1 MAETKLEDILIPL
14 LTKSGIYSDEER
26 FNEGFKKIR
35 TEEKKLYL
43 EEKFGFSIN
52 FINIITTEELKKI
65 IKYLEFHENFV
76 RYEKPSQNK
85 DADQQSLYARFKA
98 LIQSKQSKQY
108 NNFDSLDDLF
118 LDDEADLYLERKI
131 FKSKYPSIKLQ
142 NKKNFEKILCNS
154 FVNIAEMKSK
164 KGKNLPYHIISVIPT
179 SYNLTEIDGNELY
192 NLSNEQIIEIIN
204 TNISEYLEIDKKFSL
219 KFEKGTFVAIQLWNH
234 HWKDKQ
240 DNLFDARRFVRKN
253 PYYFYSI
260 LTLEKDIFRRTYEN
274 IMDVL
279 GWCQSDSSVYFDV
292 FHGTIC
298 LELTTKPRIDH
309 VNGKYNNKFF
319 DEIGHDSE
327 QFRIWEFLALQHKL
341 LSEIKKDDLN
351 NVDDL
356 IKELDIFYNFNIF
369 TKKDGKRE
377 KWIWYVKYLQRISGI
392 DSDYQDYKNRIEIK
406 NKEHEKKLSHLNRLI
421 IVSILASFLTLLL
434 SPIYDSLVSTYNNST
449 INPTDNLYFAH
460 ILKNPNPERIA
471 IYTALSLTFLSYLY
485 IHLQPSMPKIRP
497 EIKQYIIIVKRLELS
512 KYLIHIII
520 LLIILAILFIIL
532 LRKYNL

>member
-14 LTKSGIYSDEER
+14 LTKFGIYSDEER
-26 FNEGFKKIR
+26 FNKKFKKIR
-35 TEEKKLYL
+35 TEDTKLYL

-52 FINIITTEELKKI
+52 FINIITTEELNEI
-65 IKYLEFHENFV
+65 IKYLESHKNFS
-76 RYEKPSQNK
+76 RYEKPSQYK

-98 LIQSKQSKQY
+98 LIQSRQY

-118 LDDEADLYLERKI
+118 LDDGADLYLERKI

-292 FHGTIC
+292 SHGTTC

-341 LSEIKKDDLN
+341 LIEIKKNNLN
-351 NVDDL
+351 KVDDL
-356 IKELDIFYNFNIF
+356 INELDICYNFNIF

-406 NKEHEKKLSHLNRLI
+406 NKEHEKKLQHLNRLI

-434 SPIYDSLVSTYNNST
+434 SPIYDSLVSTYNNPTINST
-449 INPTDNLYFAH
+449 INPIINSTNNLYFAY
-460 ILKNPNPERIA
+460 ILKNPNPESIA
-471 IYTALSLTFLSYLY
+471 IIIALSLTLLSYVY
-485 IHLQPSMPKIRP
+485 IHLQPMPKITSG
-497 EIKQYIIIVKRLELS
+497 IKQYIIIVKHLELS
-512 KYLIHIII
+512 KYLTYIII
-520 LLIILAILFIIL
+520 LLIILAILFII
-532 LRKYNL
+532 Y